1 MDTNLA
7 YQGYATRDRTAT
19 LFGQTM
25 GLVAMTAGFFALGAY
40 AGRHLSEGAVIVAWL
55 AAFVVLLIMNFA
67 ARRSAAAAVVL
78 LAVFG
83 VLMGVASAPT
93 LVWYAS
99 TNPQILWQ
107 AGGATA
113 LFIAIFGAIG
123 YLTRRDLSFVY
134 RIAFFALIALLIFGI
149 VLIFVRIPHGSL
161 IYAIIG
167 LVVFAGLTMGDFQR
181 LRRARGIE
189 SAPLLAA
196 SIFLDVLNVFFFFLR
211 IFSGSR
217 DLTPALRRSCTLPRV
232 VPEGEISVDDPRSP
246 DVRALLERHL
256 TFALSTTPPEHSFA
270 LDVDGLLDPAITF
283 CSFRADGEL
292 LGVGAIKELDP
303 EHAEIKSMH
312 TTAVARGR
320 GVGRAMLAYLLGI
333 ARSRGYRKVSL
344 ETGTMDEFAPA
355 RALYESAGFTACGP
369 FADYRPSEDNYFMTL
384 RLDVP
389 AS

>member
-40 AGRHLSEGAVIVAWL
+40 AGRHLSEGAVIVAWI
-55 AAFVVLLIMNFA
+55 AAFAVLLIMNFA
-67 ARRSAAAAVVL
+67 ARRSGAAAVVL

-134 RIAFFALIALLIFGI
+134 RIAFFGLIALLIFGI

-196 SIFLDVLNVFFFFLR
+196 SIFLDVLNVFLFFLR

-217 DLTPALRRSCTLPRV
+217 DLTPVLHRSCTLPRV
-232 VPEGEISVDDPRSP
+232 TPEGEISVDDPGAP

-283 CSFRADGEL
+283 CSFRANGEL

-312 TTAVARGR
+312 TTAIARGR
-320 GVGRAMLAYLLGI
+320 GVGRAMLTHLLGI